1 MTVKDVKILIIKYL
15 ANNQIIKSI
24 NDENAYE
31 LKIIDD
37 EDKLTLNYDF
47 ELKNDSNFYNLN
59 INLAVLYKYIQA
71 FIENIKFTNY

>member
-59 INLAVLYKYIQA
+59 INLAVLYKYI
-71 FIENIKFTNY
+71 

>member
-15 ANNQIIKSI
+15 SNNQIIKSI
-24 NDENAYE
+24 NDQNAYE

-59 INLAVLYKYIQA
+59 INLAVLYKYI
-71 FIENIKFTNY
+71 